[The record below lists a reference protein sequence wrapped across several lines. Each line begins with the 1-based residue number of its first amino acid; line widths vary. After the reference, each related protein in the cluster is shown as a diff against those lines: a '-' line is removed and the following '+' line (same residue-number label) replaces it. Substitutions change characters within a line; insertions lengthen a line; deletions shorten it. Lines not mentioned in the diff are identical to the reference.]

1 MSENIKITMLG
12 TTGAGKTCF
21 MVGMYA
27 VMQLGVYGFTLSAQD
42 MDDDLELSD
51 NWERLTEGGED
62 RFPVSTSSTHNFGL
76 DFSYGFKKLM
86 GFDWLDYRGGALR
99 DKSTQADVQ
108 ELEATLVQSSC
119 VFLCISGEHLANKI
133 ESPAQALDLA
143 KKTRSDRMNSF
154 LTKLREKRGP
164 VPVVIA
170 ITKFDLCKGR
180 KREDILEDTQKIFNA
195 LFTPD
200 GGWLVMICPVSLGK
214 SLASDKVAGSI
225 DPVNL
230 HLPLIFAIYAQYS
243 EHAAYKKKEEDEV
256 RGVLNQLQDKNRF
269 MRWLY
274 SDEIAKASSELKK
287 NQAQMNELQEKMVLL
302 AKQLGKAKVYL
313 NGKEQEISV

>member
-27 VMQLGVYGFTLSAQD
+27 VMQLGVHGFTLSAQD
-42 MDDDLELSD
+42 MDDDLELTD
-51 NWERLTEGGED
+51 NWEQLTEGGEN
-62 RFPVSTSSTHNFGL
+62 RFPDSTSKTYNFSF

-108 ELEATLVQSSC
+108 ELEASLVESSC
-119 VFLCISGEHLANKI
+119 VFLCISGEHLTNKI
-133 ESPAQALDLA
+133 ESPAHALNLA
-143 KKTRSDRMNSF
+143 KKTRADRMNLF
-154 LTKLREKRGP
+154 LNKLREKRGP
-164 VPVVIA
+164 IPVVIA
-170 ITKFDLCKGR
+170 ITKFDLCMGR

-195 LFTPD
+195 LFTAD
-200 GGWLVMICPVSLGK
+200 AGWLVMICPVSLGK

-243 EHAAYKKKEEDEV
+243 KYVAYKKMEEGEA
-256 RGVLNQLQDKNRF
+256 RRVLNQLQGKNRF
-269 MRWLY
+269 MRWLN
-274 SDEIAKASSELKK
+274 SDVIAKASSELQK
-287 NQAQMNELQEKMVLL
+287 NQAQANELQEQMALL
-302 AKQLGKAKVYL
+302 AQELGRAKVYL